1 MNRIKELRKEYEMTI
16 AELAAHL
23 GVDEEKINTYEAGKL
38 IPLEERSKKMSELF
52 ECSVDYLL
60 GNTYKRNWPTGG
72 IIHFNTVNGEYPT
85 EEEIAEV
92 LVLIEQIKLKHFAKD
107 NSK

>member
-1 MNRIKELRKEYEMTI
+1 MNRIKELRREYEMTI

-23 GVDEEKINTYEAGKL
+23 GVDEEKINTYEAGGI

-60 GNTYKRNWPTGG
+60 GNTYVRNWPTGD
-72 IIHFNTVNGEYPT
+72 IIRFNMGSGEYPT

-92 LVLIEQIKLKHFAKD
+92 RILIEKIKLKHSAKL
-107 NSK
+107 NS